1 MNPATQKPN
10 NQATPTK
17 GWITKSYISYKGK
30 KLGPYYARTWF
41 EHGKRRKE
49 YIKKQDLARIRAQCE
64 AHREMKIRGRQL
76 ASQLATTLGNLN
88 WLERMAKRLDMG
100 AIRPEDHAFVEQ
112 IKRHGITTP
121 GRTMLKSRPTP
132 RTWAE
137 FAAQPFTAAPSGHLR
152 FTTYR
157 GIEIPDKPEGCHRD
171 DLRPKNFMDH
181 FFQNPKAT
189 FWEDSF
195 TDAEHIAKAIFATET
210 TEGET
215 VDQKWKRWRESMA
228 KKPKPRP
235 LPLLTPPDWVDK
247 KEITAAVHD
256 VIELTKR
263 SSAAKSADLAA
274 VVLAKEEPLV
284 REEEQSVALPS
295 QPSTR
300 GSSFVRTIP
309 DERESATSGTTVS
322 PKHSPPR
329 TPPPPRTPREI
340 RKTSNERSFTEQL
353 RRFQED
359 RE

>member
-1 MNPATQKPN
+1 MNPATQKPT

-17 GWITKSYISYKGK
+17 GWITKSYINYKSK

-49 YIKKQDLARIRAQCE
+49 YIKKQDLARVRAQCE
-64 AHREMKIRGRQL
+64 AHREMKIRGRQI
-76 ASQLATTLGNLN
+76 ASQLVTTLGNLN

-100 AIRPEDHAFVEQ
+100 GIRPEDHAFVEQ

-121 GRTMLKSRPTP
+121 GRTSLKSRPTKP
-132 RTWAE
+132 AWSSSN
-137 FAAQPFTAAPSGHLR
+137 P

-171 DLRPKNFMDH
+171 DLRPRNFMDH
-181 FFQNPKAT
+181 FFQNPEAT

-195 TDAEHIAKAIFATET
+195 ADAEHIAKAIFATET

-256 VIELTKR
+256 VIDLTKR
-263 SSAAKSADLAA
+263 SSPEATTGDPGMGAQEPSSKSEAP
-274 VVLAKEEPLV
+274 KEKPLV
-284 REEEQSVALPS
+284 REEEQSAALPS

-329 TPPPPRTPREI
+329 TPPPPREI

-353 RRFQED
+353 RRFHEV